1 MTIADGED
9 IIASDFIYETNLS
22 ATPLDDKGKVAKL
35 ESNAHISPALLG
47 VGPGSITYNE
57 AGQVATYVA
66 TGTPNVTYTFTYL
79 GDYLATVSDGSN
91 TWTFTWT
98 EDRITSIAQS

>member
-1 MTIADGED
+1 MTIADGSD
-9 IIASDFIYETNLS
+9 IVASDFIYEAGLD
-22 ATPLDDKGKVAKL
+22 ATPNNDKGKVPKL
-35 ESNAHISPALLG
+35 ESNAHISPAVLG
-47 VGPGSITYNE
+47 TGPGSITYNE

-79 GDYLATVSDGSN
+79 GDFLSTVSDGSN

-98 EDRITSIAQS
+98 DDQITSIAQS